1 MRPFA
6 AKPGRLWTAWTGWR
20 ARRVSDP
27 VERLRLLRHTVG
39 DRRLWPADDI
49 AGGKRQLRWR
59 VWVLAAGALVL
70 APLGAMKNASWP
82 WERTPLA
89 LAGTAAPAEDRVPDV
104 WLVEETPAAEQ
115 YSNGLRIERK
125 YETAN
130 EPRRYE
136 VYALGRE
143 NEGPVE
149 ERTAPAGIV
158 FHSTES
164 ATAEFRADQTPRLK
178 RIGKFLLEY
187 VRQER
192 AYHYLID
199 RFGRVWRIV
208 RESDAANHAG
218 YSVWADDRWTY
229 LNLNWSFLGISLE
242 GRSSGE
248 EAGPDITDAQVL
260 ALRQLVAMLRSR
272 YAIAARNCVTH
283 AQVSVNP
290 SNMQAGY
297 HYDWATRFPYARIG
311 LPDNYRLPAPSLWLF
326 GFTYDPSL
334 VVQTGESYWLGLTL
348 GDDRLRQRA
357 ASEGATVEACRAK
370 LAANYRRL
378 ILQWKARME
387 AARGAGAPEAS
398 VQGARP
404 PAVQTDFED
413 VKETGK

>member
-1 MRPFA
+1 
-6 AKPGRLWTAWTGWR
+6 
-20 ARRVSDP
+20 
-27 VERLRLLRHTVG
+27 
-39 DRRLWPADDI
+39 
-49 AGGKRQLRWR
+49 
-59 VWVLAAGALVL
+59 VLAGA
-70 APLGAMKNASWP
+70 
-82 WERTPLA
+82 
-89 LAGTAAPAEDRVPDV
+89 AAPVEDRVPEV

-187 VRQER
+187 VREER

-229 LNLNWSFLGISLE
+229 LNLNWSFLGVSLE

-248 EAGPDITDAQVL
+248 QAGPEVTEAQVL

-272 YAIAARNCVTH
+272 YAIPARNCVTH

-311 LPDNYRLPAPSLWLF
+311 LPDNYRLPTPSLWLF

-348 GDDRLRQRA
+348 GEDLLRQRA
-357 ASEGATVEACRAK
+357 ASEGAAVEACRAR
-370 LAANYRRL
+370 LASNYRRL
-378 ILQWKARME
+378 IRRLKAKME
-387 AARGAGAPEAS
+387 AAKDAGNAEAPVPE
-398 VQGARP
+398 GGL
-404 PAVQTDFED
+404 PAVQTAFED